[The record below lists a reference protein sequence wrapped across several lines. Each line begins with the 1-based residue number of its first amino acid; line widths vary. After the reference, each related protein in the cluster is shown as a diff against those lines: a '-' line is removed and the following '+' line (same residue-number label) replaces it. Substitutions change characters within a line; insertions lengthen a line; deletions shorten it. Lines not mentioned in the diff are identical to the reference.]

1 MIGKTHL
8 IIGTAVGL
16 ALVANSHPPAPAL
29 VVTAAAIGALLPD
42 LDSHGSLIARKT
54 GPFGWLYP
62 YFVSHRGITHSAVA
76 LVMVL
81 LGVALLHRDYPG
93 SEMAGFALWCG
104 YLSHLTADMVTK
116 AGIPLLWPS
125 ERKFRLLPRRLAIV
139 TGGKRESLVSLAV
152 LVLAFYLVY
161 VYTVL

>member
-81 LGVALLHRDYPG
+81 LGVALLHRDYSG

-104 YLSHLTADMVTK
+104 YLSHLAADMVTK
-116 AGIPLLWPS
+116 AGIPLLW
-125 ERKFRLLPRRLAIV
+125 RLL
-139 TGGKRESLVSLAV
+139 LAV
-152 LVLAFYLVY
+152 RSNRCCPSRFWCLHSILFTCILFCKHVNKRG
-161 VYTVL
+161 